1 MRQGQAMMCP
11 KFWGPVRQK
20 GHLERSVLEF
30 ENLVP
35 VVHPKARVL
44 MTRLAKKGEPHFFKT
59 AREQQMLSREGESPR
74 YLRLHL
80 LALLKRRSGKAV
92 GCTILRKT
100 L

>member
-1 MRQGQAMMCP
+1 M
-11 KFWGPVRQK
+11 RQK
-20 GHLERSVLEF
+20 GHFERSVFEL

-35 VVHPKARVL
+35 VAHPNARVL
-44 MTRLAKKGEPHFFKT
+44 MTRLAKKGEQHLFKV
-59 AREQQMLSREGESPR
+59 AREHWILSREGECPR

-80 LALLKRRSGKAV
+80 LALLKRMSGKAV

>member
-1 MRQGQAMMCP
+1 ME
-11 KFWGPVRQK
+11 
-20 GHLERSVLEF
+20 L

-44 MTRLAKKGEPHFFKT
+44 MIRLAKKGEPHFFKV
-59 AREQQMLSREGESPR
+59 ARERLMLSREGESPR
-74 YLRLHL
+74 YLRHHL

-100 L
+100 W